1 MREPP
6 AALWWPTRHTARWRR
21 ADELLY
27 SRRMGQQAIQPP
39 RLGSYI
45 VTVTDPSAIRSTTP
59 HPYSLLLPLREQRVE
74 LGDAVLGVREEVRL
88 HLQAESVHYVDTMRN
103 DEESTGGPARFV
115 SAAWPHYPRMSMLVC
130 QATHACAGWSTAFI
144 DA

>member
-1 MREPP
+1 
-6 AALWWPTRHTARWRR
+6 
-21 ADELLY
+21 
-27 SRRMGQQAIQPP
+27 MGQQAIQPP

-103 DEESTGGPARFV
+103 DEESHRRTSTLCVGC
-115 SAAWPHYPRMSMLVC
+115 LVPLS
-130 QATHACAGWSTAFI
+130 THE
-144 DA
+144 